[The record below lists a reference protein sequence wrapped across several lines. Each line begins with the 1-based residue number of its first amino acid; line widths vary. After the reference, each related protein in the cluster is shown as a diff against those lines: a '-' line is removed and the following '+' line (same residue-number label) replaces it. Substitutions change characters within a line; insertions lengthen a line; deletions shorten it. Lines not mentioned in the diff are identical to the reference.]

1 MLFHFDQDQLLRLAG
16 DKAFARGKAYYQ
28 GGAVQEIDVRRGRYT
43 AVVMGSEPYETSL
56 GWDQGL
62 RGGCDCPAAVDG
74 FCKHQVALGLAV
86 LALAVDAGAQ
96 AVPAPPPPKR
106 RGKSSA
112 QVAVRAGKNAND
124 AAPED
129 KPKPENDQAL
139 VERWL
144 AGLPQ
149 QTLALMVLALAESDR
164 DQWRATVAQARAALS
179 PPEGQRDVVKSLIGS
194 PRFLDWRQTA
204 QYARRLEPLFGMFEQ
219 QTLRDPAAALSL
231 MLYALKK
238 LLSLYE
244 KVDDSNG
251 TLGDVGH
258 RVGQTILRTAAA
270 MNTPAPKLV
279 SEVFAVLLLDDWNT
293 LHPLKALQPALGA
306 KGMAQLQALAEKR
319 LAALPAAKDRWG
331 RSGHDIM
338 HMQRLLDALL
348 EAQGDIDALIARKAQ
363 SLDSGYDYLKLA
375 EACLELDRIRQGIE
389 WLERGTKHDP
399 QEFRLHDRLAQVYVT
414 EGFTQDAIALQRRAF
429 EARPTSQRYT
439 ALRQIALASGD
450 WPTIRTD
457 IDQWIAAHPKFTPEA
472 RLGLR
477 IEYRLLEGDSEGAW
491 ALADGQPLP
500 LHLLRALLNA
510 IESTRPTEA
519 VRLLK
524 TLIESEI
531 TLSGNSHYR
540 AAVAD
545 LKRMVGIAG
554 KHRGLAE
561 TVDAYLAEL
570 RLRQARKTSLIKMM
584 AGVQVPPKP
593 V

>member
-28 GGAVQEIDVRRGRYT
+28 GGAVEEIDVRRGRYT

-62 RGGCDCPAAVDG
+62 RGGCDCPAGLDG

-96 AVPAPPPPKR
+96 AASPPPKR

-112 QVAVRAGKNAND
+112 QVAVLAGKSAND
-124 AAPED
+124 AAPEG
-129 KPKPENDQAL
+129 KPKPESDQAL

-149 QTLALMVLALAESDR
+149 QTLASMVLALAESDR
-164 DQWRATVAQARAALS
+164 DQWCATVAQARAALS

-204 QYARRLEPLFGMFEQ
+204 QYARRLEPLFGIFEQ
-219 QTLRDPAAALSL
+219 QAVRDPGAALSL

-244 KVDDSNG
+244 KVDDSG
-251 TLGDVGH
+251 GALGDVGH
-258 RVGQTILRTAAA
+258 RVGQAILRTAAA

-279 SEVFAVLLLDDWNT
+279 SEVFAVLLLDDWKT
-293 LHPLKALQPALGA
+293 LHPLKAMQPALGA
-306 KGMAQLQALAEKR
+306 HGMTQLQALAEKR
-319 LAALPAAKDRWG
+319 LAALPASKDRWD
-331 RSGHDIM
+331 RSSYEIKHA
-338 HMQRLLDALL
+338 QRLLDALL

-375 EACLELDRIRQGIE
+375 DACLEHSRIRQGIE
-389 WLERGTKHDP
+389 WLERGIKHDP
-399 QEFRLHDRLAQVYVT
+399 QELRLHDRLARVYVA
-414 EGFTQDAIALQRRAF
+414 EGFAQDAIALLRRAF
-429 EARPTSQRYT
+429 EARPTSERYA
-439 ALRQIALASGD
+439 ALRQIALAGSD
-450 WPTIRTD
+450 WPGIRTD

-500 LHLLRALLNA
+500 LHLLRTLLNA

-524 TLIESEI
+524 TLIESGL
-531 TLSGNSHYR
+531 TLSRNSHYR
-540 AAVAD
+540 TAVAD
-545 LKRMVGIAG
+545 LKRMVTIAD
-554 KHRGLAE
+554 KHRSVAVI
-561 TVDAYLAEL
+561 VDAYLADL
-570 RLRQARKTSLIKMM
+570 RLRHVRKTSLIKMM
-584 AGVQVPPKP
+584 AGVQVPSKP
-593 V
+593 G